1 MLESVRFS
9 RMLAALL
16 VVFFHVQDMLSKRID
31 NSLFSTK
38 FGGVG
43 VDIFFVISG
52 FIMMFSSYEM
62 FGLRGSSLKFLKN
75 RAIRIVP
82 TYYLFTT
89 VMVILLLFAPS
100 LFGSLRFDLGH
111 VILSYL
117 FVLSEDNAG
126 NVSTVLGVGWTLA
139 FEVFFYLVFA
149 VMLRFPRKF
158 FIPSILT
165 IFIMGNLI
173 GLFVKN
179 LGAWSTVFTSP
190 ITFEFLF
197 GCLIGLYY
205 KQRKMLGIKRSIFLV
220 VIGVSWI
227 LATSFIWTIQVSL
240 GYYRVFAFGIPSA
253 LFMLGF
259 INIEKNRKF
268 STLSLIKRIGD
279 SSYSLYLIH
288 SFVLTAFGVLIAP
301 RLYDIGIP
309 IFLIVAVT
317 MVAAVIGGF
326 ACYYLFEKP
335 FTIRLK
341 RLSANRNSART
352 EYVNSVA
359 Q

>member
-1 MLESVRFS
+1 MI
-9 RMLAALL
+9 AALL
-16 VVFFHVQDMLSKRID
+16 VVFFHVQDMVSKRLD
-31 NSLFSTK
+31 SEAFATK

-52 FIMMFSSYEM
+52 FIMMYSCYEM
-62 FGLRGSSLKFLKN
+62 FGLKEAPLKFLKN
-75 RAIRIVP
+75 RSVRIIP

-89 VMVILLLFAPS
+89 LMVVLLIFAPS
-100 LFGSLRFDLGH
+100 LFGSLKFDLWH

-117 FVLSEDNAG
+117 FILSEDNAG

-139 FEVFFYLVFA
+139 FEMFFYLVFA
-149 VMLRFPRKF
+149 SLLRFPRKF
-158 FIPSILT
+158 FIPSIIS
-165 IFIMGNLI
+165 IFILGNLI
-173 GLFVKN
+173 GLFVKD

-205 KQRKMLGIKRSIFLV
+205 KKGKSLGLKTSFGLV
-220 VIGVSWI
+220 AIGTIWI
-227 LATSFIWTIQVSL
+227 LATSFVWTIQVSL

-259 INIEKNRKF
+259 INIENNRKIA
-268 STLSLIKRIGD
+268 TTALIKRIGD

-288 SFVLTAFGVLIAP
+288 SFVLTGFGVLIAP
-301 RLYDIGIP
+301 RLYNFGVP
-309 IFLIVAVT
+309 VFLIVAVT
-317 MVAAVIGGF
+317 MVAAIIGGF

-335 FTIRLK
+335 VTKKLK
-341 RLSANRNSART
+341 KLRVNNNSATT
-352 EYVNSVA
+352 EHSAVFIP
-359 Q
+359 